1 MKPDTFISEA
11 RARIIWGESSSSVR
25 NFLTTNGVSDIDADA
40 KIKGFIA
47 ERNAEIRRIG
57 LALIV
62 GATVIIFLCLK
73 QTTVAMFYSTG
84 KGVALSFLGGLYGI
98 WKLVKGIFWLVRPQS
113 EEESITEISE

>member
-98 WKLVKGIFWLVRPQS
+98 WKLVKGIFYLVRPQS